1 MTGFILLTQ
10 FYTFWTQ
17 TIHLFAQVF
26 VYLYRIT
33 RVNMDWQDIL
43 MIVIAALLLLV
54 WLPVLFYSVRKAMR
68 DDEK

>member
-1 MTGFILLTQ
+1 
-10 FYTFWTQ
+10 
-17 TIHLFAQVF
+17 
-26 VYLYRIT
+26 
-33 RVNMDWQDIL
+33 MDWQDIL